1 MPTPATDEHIGIDRD
16 HGRVAAL
23 ESLVDLAHSQISA
36 SLSRAASID
45 NQALGLV
52 ALDAALIAVVVAAQG
67 ALGPRGWVAIPG
79 LTLSIVLGGS
89 VLAVTRFDLG
99 PEPEYLY
106 AQVETAVLSGEQVI
120 AKLLADLID
129 TDKANQS
136 PLRLKATRLLI
147 AVGVLIL
154 TAIYTTVVLIL

>member
-45 NQALGLV
+45 NQ
-52 ALDAALIAVVVAAQG
+52 

>member
-1 MPTPATDEHIGIDRD
+1 
-16 HGRVAAL
+16 
-23 ESLVDLAHSQISA
+23 
-36 SLSRAASID
+36 
-45 NQALGLV
+45 
-52 ALDAALIAVVVAAQG
+52 
-67 ALGPRGWVAIPG
+67 
-79 LTLSIVLGGS
+79 
-89 VLAVTRFDLG
+89 
-99 PEPEYLY
+99 
-106 AQVETAVLSGEQVI
+106 VEAAVLSGEQVI